1 MGGSVDEDGKSLG
14 EKVEGQVALKK
25 LAAFKKMCEVL
36 DEERALGYFFP
47 QSLTKIYESMTS
59 RKVSKVSKV
68 RCFDIRKC
76 TSATFAQ
83 AILYAWVQL
92 HLLSKAMRVFT
103 QVCAF
108 ISNHPR
114 LPQSK
119 RMKCHLMCSAW

>member
-1 MGGSVDEDGKSLG
+1 M
-14 EKVEGQVALKK
+14 KK
-25 LAAFKKMCEVL
+25 GLWGTL
-36 DEERALGYFFP
+36 FP
-47 QSLTKIYESMTS
+47 QSLIKIYESMTS

-68 RCFDIRKC
+68 RCFDIRKY

-92 HLLSKAMRVFT
+92 HLLSKAMRVFA
-103 QVCAF
+103 QVCTF

-119 RMKCHLMCSAW
+119 RPNG